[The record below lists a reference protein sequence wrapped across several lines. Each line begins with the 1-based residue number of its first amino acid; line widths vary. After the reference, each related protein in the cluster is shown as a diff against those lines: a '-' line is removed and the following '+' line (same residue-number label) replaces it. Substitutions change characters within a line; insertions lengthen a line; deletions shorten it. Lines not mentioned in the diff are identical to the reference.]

1 MNPNL
6 LNDTYEI
13 REEIGSGGGG
23 TVYKAYHKRLR
34 NYVVVKK
41 IKEEVKGKIENRAE
55 VDILKNLKHT
65 YLPQVYDF
73 LEIDGEIYTVMD
85 LVPGKSLS
93 EEIKSGRKF
102 TQKEVVKWGTQLCE
116 VLDYLHSQEPPI
128 IHSDIKPANIMLTPD
143 GNISL
148 IDFNISMALDP
159 NMKAT
164 IGISKGYSPPEQYGD
179 QKTYL
184 DSVSEYYRR
193 QKFQTIHERQD
204 KSENQDEQARQEL
217 QGKSTEQEN
226 QTELITELDAD
237 QTELLTELDSGQA
250 TELLEIEAFKDEVGN
265 EETELQVEPVSFA
278 HKRTSELVSNIVGRG
293 IDKRSDIYSL
303 SATLYHLISEIQPDS
318 VYEEIVPIDKLKL
331 PISDAL
337 EHIIAK
343 GMNFDPAL
351 RYQDAGQM
359 LSDFKNIRQLDKR
372 YKDYQR
378 KRKLATIGFLAG
390 CVLFAAVT
398 AYGYTE
404 LVRERN
410 NDFATYIGAA
420 NVSILSGE
428 LYEAE
433 RNILLA
439 REIFPERIDS
449 FVEELHMIYRR
460 GDFEEVIRYGR
471 QLINAPPY
479 RINNERD
486 ARLQGDLFF
495 IVGNA
500 YIASENFMNAILYF
514 RSAIERNAGNPEY
527 YRDYA
532 IALAK
537 TGQVDAAVDT
547 LALAILKG
555 LGVDGIYLVQ
565 GEIAL
570 ARGNVASAEQYLNSA
585 IRAAQSDTL
594 RYQAFIL
601 LAQMYRGIA
610 TYEAVVNEIATLRQA
625 EAVLSGRNPF
635 IITEMLGDAHF
646 RKARL
651 VSHDNMQYLNTA
663 LEYFERLYIS
673 GFATLNVMQNIALIH
688 IEMENFAEA
697 SAMLYL
703 AKDRHPDNYRI
714 YKRLAFMEISRQ
726 QLISNEHR
734 NYRQFAE
741 YYERA
746 TSLYRAMPARSAAD
760 LEMQMLEVMMRDV
773 RAGGWL

>member
-1 MNPNL
+1 MKPIL
-6 LNDTYEI
+6 LNETYEI
-13 REEIGSGGGG
+13 REKLGSGGGG
-23 TVYKAYHKRLR
+23 TVFKAYHRRLQCD
-34 NYVVVKK
+34 VVVKK
-41 IKEEVKGKIENRAE
+41 IKDEVKGKLENRAE
-55 VDILKNLKHT
+55 VDILKKLKHT

-73 LEIDGEIYTVMD
+73 LEIDGDIYTVMD

-116 VLDYLHSQEPPI
+116 VLDYLHSQQPPI
-128 IHSDIKPANIMLTPD
+128 IHSDIKPANIMLTPG

-148 IDFNISMALDP
+148 IDFNISMVLDR
-159 NMKAT
+159 NMKT
-164 IGISKGYSPPEQYGD
+164 SVGISRGYSPPEQYGD

-193 QKFQTIHERQD
+193 QKFKTIHE
-204 KSENQDEQARQEL
+204 K
-217 QGKSTEQEN
+217 
-226 QTELITELDAD
+226 TELMTMPDEKLTEVLAELDNG
-237 QTELLTELDSGQA
+237 QTTELLA
-250 TELLEIEAFKDEVGN
+250 AEIFEDEVGN
-265 EETELQVEPVSFA
+265 EATELQAEPVFFA
-278 HKRTSELVSNIVGRG
+278 HKRTSEIVSNVMGRG

-303 SATLYHLISEIQPDS
+303 SATLYHLISGMQPDS
-318 VYEEIVPIDKLKL
+318 TYEEIVPIDKLKL

-343 GMNFDPAL
+343 GMNFDPDL

-372 YKDYQR
+372 YKTFQR
-378 KRKLATIGFLAG
+378 KRKLATLGFLAG
-390 CVLFAAVT
+390 CVIFTAVT
-398 AYGYTE
+398 VYGYTE

-410 NDFATYIGAA
+410 NDFATHIVEA
-420 NVSILSGE
+420 NTSILSGE
-428 LYEAE
+428 LYDAE

-449 FVEELHMIYRR
+449 FVEELHMMYRR

-500 YIASENFMNAILYF
+500 YLSSENFMNAISYF
-514 RSAIERNAGNPEY
+514 RSAIERNAENPEY
-527 YRDYA
+527 YRDYG

-537 TGQVDAAVDT
+537 TGQVDAAVDM
-547 LALAILKG
+547 LALAVSKG
-555 LGVDGIYLVQ
+555 LGVDGIYLLQ

-570 ARGNVASAEQYLNSA
+570 ARGEVASAEQYLTSA

-594 RYQAFIL
+594 RYQAFML
-601 LAQMYRGIA
+601 LAQLYRGIP
-610 TYEAVVNEIATLRQA
+610 TYEAVVNEIATLKQA
-625 EAVLSGRNPF
+625 EGVLLGRNPL
-635 IITEMLGDAHF
+635 IITERLSTAYF

-651 VSHDNMQYLNTA
+651 APYDGTEHFNMA
-663 LEYFERLYIS
+663 LEYFDRLYAS
-673 GFATLNVMQNIALIH
+673 GFVTLTSLLNMAIIH
-688 IEMENFAEA
+688 LEMDNFATA
-697 SAMLYL
+697 STTLYRAL
-703 AKDRHPDNYRI
+703 DRHPDNYMA
-714 YKRLAFMEISRQ
+714 YMWLAFTEARRQ
-726 QLISNEHR
+726 GSIPSEHR
-734 NYRQFAE
+734 DFRQFAE

-746 TSLYRAMPARSAAD
+746 TSLYRTLPARAGTD
-760 LEMQMLEVMMRDV
+760 LEMQMLEVQMRDI
-773 RAGGWL
+773 RAGGWLLN